1 MNRFKFRVNTG
12 SDVGCRRKNNEDR
25 IFYVCPSDVNIL
37 NQKGLLAIVADGMGG
52 HQAGEIASQMAV
64 DEISKCYYQE
74 RLSVD
79 VALKNAF
86 HTANQTIH
94 SASLTRSDLAG
105 MGTTGTGLAII
116 GNRLWSAHVG
126 DSRLYRVRKGKI
138 ELLTED
144 HTLVREW
151 VVAGLI
157 NEEEARR
164 HPRKNI
170 ITRSLGTRPTVDVDI
185 NGPLEVEANDR
196 YILCSDGLYDLV
208 NDEEIERAATG
219 LSIEQIPEQLIA
231 LAKDRGGFDNISVI
245 VVGCEE

>member
-1 MNRFKFRVNTG
+1 MS
-12 SDVGCRRKNNEDR
+12 SDVGCRRKKNEDS
-25 IFYVCPSDVNIL
+25 IFYVCPVDEDIL

-64 DEISKCYYQE
+64 DEINKRYYQK
-74 RLSVD
+74 RSSVD
-79 VALKNAF
+79 VALENAF
-86 HTANQTIH
+86 HTANETIY

-116 GNRLWSAHVG
+116 ENQLWFAHVG
-126 DSRLYRVRKGKI
+126 DSRLYRVRKGTI

-170 ITRSLGTRPTVDVDI
+170 ITRSLGTHPTVNVDI
-185 NGPLEVEANDR
+185 KGPLKVEAGDR
-196 YILCSDGLYDLV
+196 YILCSDGLYELV
-208 NDEEIERAATG
+208 KSDEIERALRA
-219 LSIEQIPEQLIA
+219 LPIEQIPEQLIA
-231 LAKDRGGFDNISVI
+231 LAKERGGFDNISVI
-245 VVGCEE
+245 VVGCEA